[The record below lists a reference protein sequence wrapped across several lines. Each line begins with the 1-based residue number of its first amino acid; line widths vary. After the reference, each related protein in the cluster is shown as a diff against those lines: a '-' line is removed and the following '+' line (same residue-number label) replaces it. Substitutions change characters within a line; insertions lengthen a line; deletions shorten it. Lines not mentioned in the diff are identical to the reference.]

1 MKTYHYYFFLFF
13 IFLACEPVPE
23 THPVDIS
30 ATKETVHLY
39 INLEKLA
46 EDSIMFGHQDDLAY
60 GVGWQYEEGRSDVL
74 ETAGSLPAVFG
85 WDIGAIGLGDDKN
98 LDGIP
103 FEKMRS
109 FMIDVFEKGGMNTV
123 SWHTYNPVTKKDS
136 WADTEKP
143 NPTVSQIIPGGEH
156 HDKYEE
162 MLDRA
167 AAFFQA
173 LKTVEGKY
181 VPVVFR
187 PFHENNGNWFW
198 WGAKHSTPQDYK
210 RLFQFTVDYFRNEKN
225 IHHVLYA
232 YSPDRQFETEQEYLE
247 RYPGDRY
254 VDIIGTDNYWDFTP
268 NGEGIE
274 AVSQKLEIISTIAEK
289 KSKVA
294 AFTESGL
301 EAIPDSTWWT
311 GRLYPA
317 MTNPDYHI
325 DIAWVLVWRNFSTEH
340 HYAPYPGHPSEEDFR
355 KFKEKEEILFLDEMN
370 DLYK

>member
-1 MKTYHYYFFLFF
+1 
-13 IFLACEPVPE
+13 
-23 THPVDIS
+23 
-30 ATKETVHLY
+30 
-39 INLEKLA
+39 
-46 EDSIMFGHQDDLAY
+46 
-60 GVGWQYEEGRSDVL
+60 
-74 ETAGSLPAVFG
+74 
-85 WDIGAIGLGDDKN
+85 
-98 LDGIP
+98 
-103 FEKMRS
+103 
-109 FMIDVFEKGGMNTV
+109 
-123 SWHTYNPVTKKDS
+123 
-136 WADTEKP
+136 
-143 NPTVSQIIPGGEH
+143 
-156 HDKYEE
+156 
-162 MLDRA
+162 
-167 AAFFQA
+167 
-173 LKTVEGKY
+173 
-181 VPVVFR
+181 
-187 PFHENNGNWFW
+187 
-198 WGAKHSTPQDYK
+198 
-210 RLFQFTVDYFRNEKN
+210 
-225 IHHVLYA
+225 VLYA